1 MAGGADVPPFPPTK
15 LGAYAL
21 SMSEVSAR
29 SPLRANKA
37 PVAADL
43 YAREKPASRVALHCR
58 QSHLQERGDLARGH
72 ELVEMRATNVLRLFV
87 VAR

>member
-1 MAGGADVPPFPPTK
+1 MAGGADVPPFPPDEARR
-15 LGAYAL
+15 LRAL
-21 SMSEVSAR
+21 NERSEC
-29 SPLRANKA
+29 PFDLRANKA

-72 ELVEMRATNVLRLFV
+72 ELVEKRATNVLRLFV